1 MTSDCYYIHTKL
13 PKTYLT
19 NDEVLEYIDLYKHGD
34 EKALEIL
41 ILYNMR
47 LVIRIAGRYSFY
59 FVENKD
65 LISNGIIGLI
75 NAINSF
81 NEEKNPIFNKYSSI
95 AIRNSILAYIK
106 HQYQETKRMVSFED
120 LISNQNFNEEKSLR
134 IADKICDINTY
145 ADYKYLNYET
155 HSELT
160 DALNNSSLKP
170 NEKKAVML
178 KCGFYDGVYTQEEI
192 GEILKVSQ
200 RQASTYINEGYRK
213 IRKYLDKQYK
223 QDGTTYTKSIYN

>member
-81 NEEKNPIFNKYSSI
+81 NEDINPIFNKYSSI
-95 AIRNSILAYIK
+95 AIRNNILAYIK
-106 HQYQETKRMVSFED
+106 HQYQEAKRMVSFEEFIYD
-120 LISNQNFNEEKSLR
+120 QNFSEEKNLR
-134 IADKICDINTY
+134 IADKIYDVNTY
-145 ADYKYLNYET
+145 ADFKYLNYET
-155 HSELT
+155 HIELT
-160 DALNNSSLKP
+160 EALNSSSLKP
-170 NEKKAVML
+170 NEKKADFMI
-178 KCGFYDGVYTQEEI
+178 E
-192 GEILKVSQ
+192 
-200 RQASTYINEGYRK
+200 YIHK
-213 IRKYLDKQYK
+213 KK
-223 QDGTTYTKSIYN
+223 